1 MAMDPSSVARSAG
14 PDGLADSAIGAEKA
28 AGTDPG
34 RDDSGAWPSPGG
46 FVRYLL
52 SKLGGAALSL
62 LMVVFSA
69 FFLFRILGGDP
80 VDALTRDVPTTPAER
95 AALRERL
102 GLDDPLGVQFVTY
115 LRGVVTGDLGES
127 YQYQQPVTSLILERL
142 GATVLLTGTALVLA
156 ASLGLWIGT
165 RAGWRQGSRFDNVQV
180 GVSLTLWSAPTFWFG
195 MLVIMVFARYLGLF
209 PINGMIAPRTPD
221 EFWPQALDT
230 VHHLVLPVLTMT
242 AVIYAQYVLV
252 MRSSILD
259 EMGNEYLTTAR
270 AKGLRD
276 AQVRGRH
283 AVPNALLPTV
293 TLVFL
298 QLGSVVG
305 GAILTETVFSWPG
318 LGLLAYQALKIPDL
332 PLLQGTFL
340 FFSTAV
346 ILANT
351 AADLVYRFLDPRVR
365 HA

>member
-1 MAMDPSSVARSAG
+1 MAE
-14 PDGLADSAIGAEKA
+14 PDGPATNPTNAS
-28 AGTDPG
+28 TDDGGRRPG
-34 RDDSGAWPSPGG
+34 GGDG

-52 SKLGGAALSL
+52 SKLGGAAISL
-62 LMVVFSA
+62 FMVVLSA

-95 AALRERL
+95 AALREQL
-102 GLDDPLGVQFVTY
+102 GLDQPLSLQFLHYLQGV
-115 LRGVVTGDLGES
+115 LTGDLGES
-127 YQYQQPVTSLILERL
+127 YQYQQPVTTLIGERL
-142 GATVLLTGTALVLA
+142 GATVLLTGTALVVA
-156 ASLGLWIGT
+156 ASLGLWIGA
-165 RAGWRQGSRFDNVQV
+165 RAGWRQGSRFDKVQV
-180 GVSLTLWSAPTFWFG
+180 GLSLTLWSAPTFWLG
-195 MLVIMVFARYLGLF
+195 MIIIMVFARYLGLF
-209 PINGMIAPRTPD
+209 PINGMVSPHTPPG
-221 EFWPQALDT
+221 FWPQTLDT
-230 VHHLVLPVLTMT
+230 LHHLVLPVLTM
-242 AVIYAQYVLV
+242 ASVIYAQYVLV
-252 MRSSILD
+252 MRSSVLD
-259 EMGNEYLTTAR
+259 EKGGDYLVTAR

-276 AQVRGRH
+276 DMVRRRH

-298 QLGSVVG
+298 QLGGVVG

-340 FFSTAV
+340 FFSSAV

>member
-1 MAMDPSSVARSAG
+1 MAMDPSLVAEPESPATSADVRESWR
-14 PDGLADSAIGAEKA
+14 PP
-28 AGTDPG
+28 T
-34 RDDSGAWPSPGG
+34 G
-46 FVRYLL
+46 FVRYLA
-52 SKLGGAALSL
+52 SKLGGAAVSL

-69 FFLFRILGGDP
+69 FFLFRILGGNP

-95 AALRERL
+95 AELRRQL
-102 GLDDPLGVQFVTY
+102 GLDNPLWRQFVDY
-115 LRGVVTGDLGES
+115 LGGVLTGDLGQS
-127 YQYQQPVTSLILERL
+127 YQYQQSVTSLIGERL
-142 GATVLLTGTALVLA
+142 GATVLLTGTALVVA

-165 RAGWRQGSRFDNVQV
+165 RAGWRQGSRFDKVQV
-180 GVSLTLWSAPTFWFG
+180 GISLTLWSAPTFWFG
-195 MLVIMVFARYLGLF
+195 MIIIMVFARYLGLF
-209 PINGMIAPRTPD
+209 PINGMVAPRTPD
-221 EFWPQALDT
+221 EFWPQAVDT
-230 VHHLVLPVLTMT
+230 LHHLVLPVITMT

-252 MRSSILD
+252 MRSSVLD
-259 EMGNEYLTTAR
+259 EMGNDYLTTAR

-276 AQVRGRH
+276 SLVRSRH
-283 AVPNALLPTV
+283 AVPNAMLPTV

-298 QLGSVVG
+298 QLGGVVG

-351 AADLVYRFLDPRVR
+351 AADIVYRFLDPRVR
-365 HA
+365 QA

>member
-1 MAMDPSSVARSAG
+1 MTMDPSLVAEPAGSATNDTDRSPARG
-14 PDGLADSAIGAEKA
+14 G
-28 AGTDPG
+28 
-34 RDDSGAWPSPGG
+34 SGFA
-46 FVRYLL
+46 RYLL
-52 SKLGGAALSL
+52 GKLGGAAISL
-62 LMVVFSA
+62 VMVVFSA

-80 VDALTRDVPTTPAER
+80 VDALTRDVPTSPAER
-95 AALRERL
+95 AALRHTL
-102 GLDDPLGVQFVTY
+102 GLDQPLPLQFLNYLKGV
-115 LRGVVTGDLGES
+115 LTGDLGDS
-127 YQYQQPVTSLILERL
+127 YQYQQSVTSLIAERL
-142 GATVLLTGTALVLA
+142 GATILLTGTALVIA
-156 ASLGLWIGT
+156 AALGLWIGT
-165 RAGWRQGSRFDNVQV
+165 RAGWHQGSRFDKVQV

-195 MLVIMVFARYLGLF
+195 MIIIMVFARYLGLF
-209 PINGMIAPRTPD
+209 PINGMISPHTPPG
-221 EFWPQALDT
+221 FWPQTIDT
-230 VHHLVLPVLTMT
+230 LHHLVLPVLTMT

-252 MRSSILD
+252 MRSSILEEKD
-259 EMGNEYLTTAR
+259 GDYLVTAR

-276 AQVRGRH
+276 DVVRRRH
-283 AVPNALLPTV
+283 AVPNAMLPTV

-298 QLGSVVG
+298 QLGGVVG

-351 AADLVYRFLDPRVR
+351 AADIVYRFLDPRVR

>member
-1 MAMDPSSVARSAG
+1 MTEPSLVAG
-14 PDGLADSAIGAEKA
+14 PDGPVTGVDPDRSRLRPGIGMARYV
-28 AGTDPG
+28 AG
-34 RDDSGAWPSPGG
+34 
-46 FVRYLL
+46 
-52 SKLGGAALSL
+52 KLGGAAVSL

-95 AALRERL
+95 AELRRQL
-102 GLDDPLGVQFVTY
+102 GLDQPLWLQFVDY
-115 LRGVVTGDLGES
+115 LRGVLTGDLGES
-127 YQYQQPVTSLILERL
+127 YQYQQPVTALIIERL
-142 GATVLLTGTALVLA
+142 GATVLLTGTALVVA

-165 RAGWRQGSRFDNVQV
+165 RAGWRQGSRFDKVQV
-180 GVSLTLWSAPTFWFG
+180 GISLTLWSAPTFWFG
-195 MLVIMVFARYLGLF
+195 MIIIMVFARYLGLF
-209 PINGMIAPRTPD
+209 PINGMVAPRTPD
-221 EFWPQALDT
+221 AFWPQTIDT
-230 VHHLVLPVLTMT
+230 LHHLVLPVLTMT

-259 EMGNEYLTTAR
+259 EMGNDYLTTAR

-276 AQVRGRH
+276 SDVRSRH
-283 AVPNALLPTV
+283 AVPNAMLPTV

-298 QLGSVVG
+298 QLGAVVG
-305 GAILTETVFSWPG
+305 GAVLTETVFSWPG
-318 LGLLAYQALKIPDL
+318 LGLLAYQALRIPDL

-340 FFSTAV
+340 FLSTAV

-365 HA
+365 HS

>member
-1 MAMDPSSVARSAG
+1 MAMDPSLVAEPESPATSADVRESWR
-14 PDGLADSAIGAEKA
+14 PP
-28 AGTDPG
+28 T
-34 RDDSGAWPSPGG
+34 G
-46 FVRYLL
+46 FVRYLA
-52 SKLGGAALSL
+52 SKLGGAAVSL

-95 AALRERL
+95 AELRRQL
-102 GLDDPLGVQFVTY
+102 GLDNPLWRQFVDY
-115 LRGVVTGDLGES
+115 LGGVLTGDLGQS
-127 YQYQQPVTSLILERL
+127 YQYQQSVTSLIGERL
-142 GATVLLTGTALVLA
+142 GATVLLTGTALVVA

-165 RAGWRQGSRFDNVQV
+165 RAGWRQGSRFDKVQV
-180 GVSLTLWSAPTFWFG
+180 GISLTLWSAPTFWFG
-195 MLVIMVFARYLGLF
+195 MIIIMVFARYLGLF
-209 PINGMIAPRTPD
+209 PINGMVAPRTPD
-221 EFWPQALDT
+221 EFWPQAVDT
-230 VHHLVLPVLTMT
+230 LHHLVLPVITMT

-252 MRSSILD
+252 MRSSVLD
-259 EMGNEYLTTAR
+259 EMGNDYLTTAR

-276 AQVRGRH
+276 SLVRSRH
-283 AVPNALLPTV
+283 AVPNAMLPTV

-298 QLGSVVG
+298 QLGGVVG

-351 AADLVYRFLDPRVR
+351 AADIVYRFLDPRVR
-365 HA
+365 QA